1 MILTKKNNNS
11 YYSLIENAT
20 FVDTEYVSTNTIP
33 VIESEDRYLIP
44 FNNIY
49 ELSESTMKDYED
61 IIHAISEDHKIPIDS
76 ITVSIKEEDIIL
88 DPSLIDNFDSYVIE
102 SIGEQSFPY
111 AYCALLAESYLESGD
126 ETYLNILCEDEIV
139 ELDEASKINKMG
151 AKWYGWA
158 KRHPKLATA
167 VTPTKA
173 NLIQSGINTVAGPL
187 GILTFPVSTVYG
199 IKQNIQMYKHLKKEA
214 EHKPKSWI
222 AKKVASLR
230 KVYQKWLD
238 LAKVERY
245 RGQAGLIKRAAAKL
259 LEVIDYLLKKLQNTA
274 DGR

>member
-139 ELDEASKINKMG
+139 DLEEASELNRAG
-151 AKWYGWA
+151 AAWYGWA

-173 NLIQSGINTVAGPL
+173 NLQQQLLN
-187 GILTFPVSTVYG
+187 LTPVGLLAFPVNTYRG
-199 IKQNIQMYKHLKKEA
+199 IKQNISMYKHLKKEA

-222 AKKVASLR
+222 SKKIASLR
-230 KVYQKWLD
+230 KVYEKWLN

-245 RGQAGLIKRAAAKL
+245 RDQAGLIKRAAAKI
-259 LEVIDYLLKKLQNTA
+259 LEVIDYLLKKLQNKA